1 MEPREQINRIAKHK
15 DALAKI
21 LRDASEY
28 LRDSRLCT
36 DAKQTLE
43 HWGLYLHSSYHMS
56 ELCRPAISPTA
67 DPDLSKAY
75 KQTCIDNLVNTV
87 EAFLGL
93 NNIVSEDFLD
103 LTTTSIDG
111 PQTSFARQSWAAV
124 HRALSS
130 ALMLGILG
138 EHTHNDRAK
147 KLLTRFINVM
157 ADITNNLDPQEI
169 STPIQRGLAALSKL
183 NIQEAQDLNGVN
195 GIGKKDSEDVA
206 AIITPSSSE
215 DHERSPYSVLV
226 CCYNVQYYPM
236 RIVTDSD
243 NEQNHILWGP
253 QQEDH
258 IHIV

>member
-1 MEPREQINRIAKHK
+1 
-15 DALAKI
+15 
-21 LRDASEY
+21 
-28 LRDSRLCT
+28 
-36 DAKQTLE
+36 
-43 HWGLYLHSSYHMS
+43 
-56 ELCRPAISPTA
+56 
-67 DPDLSKAY
+67 
-75 KQTCIDNLVNTV
+75 
-87 EAFLGL
+87 
-93 NNIVSEDFLD
+93 
-103 LTTTSIDG
+103 
-111 PQTSFARQSWAAV
+111 
-124 HRALSS
+124 
-130 ALMLGILG
+130 MLGILG